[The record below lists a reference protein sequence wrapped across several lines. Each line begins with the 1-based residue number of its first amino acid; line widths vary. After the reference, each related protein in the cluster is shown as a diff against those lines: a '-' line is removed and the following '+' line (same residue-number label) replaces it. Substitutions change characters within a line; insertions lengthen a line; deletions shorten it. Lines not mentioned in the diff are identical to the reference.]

1 MYICIFDAVVWKKSI
16 RRNEVGEFRVSKV
29 VKKKIV
35 DLEEI
40 LFEWEES
47 CGEEEVSMGCPEM
60 ILRVKIINAPR

>member
-1 MYICIFDAVVWKKSI
+1 MYIWRRRLEKIYSKETKSASF
-16 RRNEVGEFRVSKV
+16 EFQRSY
-29 VKKKIV
+29 KKKIV